1 MEDTHTHKHS
11 SPPPTMA
18 LLGGYF
24 SYWMIP
30 VFSSLVWLGMLLGLL
45 LHWIV
50 DTHRRVYPSMN
61 DGQTIAYISDVGAQE
76 LKPLF
81 IAGSAV
87 VTVTLDLSF
96 LSERWLRHRGR
107 LVRNSSVGERT
118 LVGLTIAF
126 AIIGTCG
133 LILLSIF
140 DTWRHPRLHD
150 VFLLLFIAGYLLSA
164 VFTCWEYQRLGIKH
178 REHRVLRASFWVKLT
193 FILVELV
200 LAIVFASTSFT
211 HNNNVAAVIEWV
223 IAFIFTFYILSFV
236 IDLLP
241 AIHTRDP
248 AARFEKP
255 HDLELASSGVGHSDG
270 SAHDGRG
277 GGGANGYRREY
288 PMDSNPPNF

>member
-1 MEDTHTHKHS
+1 
-11 SPPPTMA
+11 MA
-18 LLGGYF
+18 LRSYF

-50 DTHRRVYPSMN
+50 GTHRRVYPSMN
-61 DGQTIAYISDVGAQE
+61 EGQKIAYISDVGAQE

-87 VTVTLDLSF
+87 VTVTLDLAF
-96 LSERWLRHRGR
+96 VAERWLRHRGR
-107 LVRNSSVGERT
+107 LVRNSSIGERT
-118 LVGLTIAF
+118 LVALTIVF

-150 VFLLLFIAGYLLSA
+150 IFLLLFIAGYLLSA
-164 VFTCWEYQRLGIKH
+164 VFICWEYQRLGIKH
-178 REHRVLRASFWVKLT
+178 RDFRVLRASFWVKLT

-200 LAIVFASTSFT
+200 LAIVFAATTFT
-211 HNNNVAAVIEWV
+211 HHSDIAAVFEWV

-248 AARFEKP
+248 GARFEKP
-255 HDLELASSGVGHSDG
+255 HDMEEG
-270 SAHDGRG
+270 SNGI
-277 GGGANGYRREY
+277 GGAANGHMNGGHANGGGYRREY